1 MAYILLYVD
10 GIILAGSSH
19 DLCKHIMTLL
29 SSEFSMKDLGPLS
42 YLLGIAMTIHV
53 NGLFLS
59 KSTYASDIIARV
71 DMASCKPY
79 VTPIDTK
86 HNLSTYVVT
95 PYDDHTLYQ
104 SLVGALQYLTFT
116 CPGISCIVQQE
127 KVARGQPRILY
138 APSWHQIAGI
148 FTKGLH
154 RVFFDDLWN
163 SLSVY
168 QPPILI
174 AGV

>member
-1 MAYILLYVD
+1 
-10 GIILAGSSH
+10 
-19 DLCKHIMTLL
+19 
-29 SSEFSMKDLGPLS
+29 MKDLGPLS

-116 CPGISCIVQQE
+116 CPGISYIVQQ
-127 KVARGQPRILY
+127 VCIHMY
-138 APSWHQIAGI
+138 APC
-148 FTKGLH
+148 TKHILALKHIMCYVQGTLQYGLH
-154 RVFFDDLWN
+154 IYP
-163 SLSVY
+163 SL
-168 QPPILI
+168 IEKLI
-174 AGV
+174 SYTYAD